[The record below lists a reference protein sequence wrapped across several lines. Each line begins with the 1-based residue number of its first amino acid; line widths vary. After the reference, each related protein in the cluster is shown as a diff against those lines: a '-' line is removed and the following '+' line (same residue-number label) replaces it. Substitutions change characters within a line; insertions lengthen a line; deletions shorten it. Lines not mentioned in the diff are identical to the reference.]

1 MKRSDLNQ
9 SAIIKCLRA
18 VGCSVAVT
26 SQLGYGFPDI
36 VVGYMNKNYLFEIKN
51 NSTHGKLNDSQL
63 AFHSKWKGKIFI
75 VYSIQDI
82 YKILGV
88 IGYD

>member
-51 NSTHGKLNDSQL
+51 NSTRGKLNDSQID
-63 AFHSKWKGKIFI
+63 FHSKWQGKVFV
-75 VYSIQDI
+75 VYSLNEIFKVLDI
-82 YKILGV
+82 LY
-88 IGYD
+88 